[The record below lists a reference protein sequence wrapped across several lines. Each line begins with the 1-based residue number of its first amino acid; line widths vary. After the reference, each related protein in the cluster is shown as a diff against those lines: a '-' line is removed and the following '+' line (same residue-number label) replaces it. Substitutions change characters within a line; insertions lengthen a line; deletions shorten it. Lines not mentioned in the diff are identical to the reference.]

1 MVAGVAAAAD
11 AVAGTRAAGT
21 TTREVG
27 TITKVA
33 GITVTSKAEV
43 EAVPGAEVEAGTL
56 TQL

>member
-1 MVAGVAAAAD
+1 MAAAAD